1 MPWRCLGVSCREE
14 AKPKWKWKKG
24 NRVLAR
30 RKGIRRTSLASSPI
44 SSRHQFQSTHCVRE
58 PQLVTVIMLNLLSRP
73 SLPTFG
79 GSSIG
84 QLAAFRWSSTAT
96 QDTIAFLQQQRQ
108 QKSMCLLHS
117 SIERSGI
124 IWRNR
129 DRILCVVLLADVQ

>member
-1 MPWRCLGVSCREE
+1 MEVSWSELQRRSQTEVEMEEGKSGLGATKRNPPDFSRFLSDILTTPIPVHSHCL
-14 AKPKWKWKKG
+14 
-24 NRVLAR
+24 
-30 RKGIRRTSLASSPI
+30 
-44 SSRHQFQSTHCVRE
+44 RE

-73 SLPTFG
+73 SLPMFG

-84 QLAAFRWSSTAT
+84 PLAAFRWSSTAT

-117 SIERSGI
+117 SIERNGI